1 MRTTDYQRV
10 DAFKAVHNPSENA
23 IFDEIQ
29 QADILDV
36 IWEQEWQA
44 AEYVTYAED
53 FVTWWRDNP
62 EPTFDEILEKLT
74 QMFAGM
80 SDTDI
85 DPNQM
90 RHLVCKIGV
99 IIYDQEQLPA

>member
-29 QADILDV
+29 QADILDL

-44 AEYVTYAED
+44 AEYLTYAED
-53 FVTWWRDNP
+53 FVVWWGQHP
-62 EPTFDEILEKLT
+62 EPTFDEIFDKLSE
-74 QMFAGM
+74 MFAGM

-85 DPNQM
+85 DLDQM
-90 RHLVCKIGV
+90 RHLVCKIGA